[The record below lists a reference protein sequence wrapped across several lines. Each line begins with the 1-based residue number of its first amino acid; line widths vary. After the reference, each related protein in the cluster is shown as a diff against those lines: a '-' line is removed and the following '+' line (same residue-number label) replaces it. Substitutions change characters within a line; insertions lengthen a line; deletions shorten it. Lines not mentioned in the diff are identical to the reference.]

1 MCFDI
6 TITDDNEV
14 ESTEQLTVELLR
26 DDFASENIILQPN
39 VTVIFIQDNDGK
51 ILGTCVLVH

>member
-6 TITDDNEV
+6 SITDDNEV
-14 ESTEQLTVELLR
+14 ESTEQLIVELLR
-26 DDFASENIILQPN
+26 DDLASENIILRPN

-51 ILGTCVLVH
+51 ILGTCVLIC